1 MKHYIL
7 SLAFLILSLN
17 ISIAQHHMHKQEKYQ
32 RFKSDKIAYLTD
44 QLELTPEEAQAFWP
58 LFNDMEQKRMA
69 LFEDRRTYFQNFQEH
84 GSTMKDKELADL
96 SRKIAELHVREG
108 AISKEYNERFLKVL
122 TAYKVLKLHISEKGF
137 RHHLMKKYRKG
148 TESDSN

>member
-7 SLAFLILSLN
+7 TLTFFILSLN
-17 ISIAQHHMHKQEKYQ
+17 FLMAQHRIKKQEDYQ
-32 RFKSDKIAYLTD
+32 RFKSEKIAYLTD
-44 QLELTPEEAQAFWP
+44 QLELTPDEAQAFWP
-58 LFNDMEQKRMA
+58 LFNEMEQKRMA
-69 LFEDRRTYFQNFQEH
+69 VFEDRRTCFQNFQEH
-84 GSTMKDKELADL
+84 GSSMKDKELADL

-122 TAYKVLKLHISEKGF
+122 PAYKVLKLHISEKGF

-148 TESDSN
+148 SKSDNN